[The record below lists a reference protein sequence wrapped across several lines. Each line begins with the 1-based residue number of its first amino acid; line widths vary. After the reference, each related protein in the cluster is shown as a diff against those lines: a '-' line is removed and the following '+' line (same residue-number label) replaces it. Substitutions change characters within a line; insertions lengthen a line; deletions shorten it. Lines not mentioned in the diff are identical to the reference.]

1 MLGPVSSNVALDR
14 PESCRRRTPGVRL
27 GMRTDTP
34 LFRNLRRLVPLYLR
48 LALGVTF
55 LSAVADRFGVWGPPG
70 SHNVAWGD
78 FTRFT
83 QYTAKVN
90 PWAAT
95 ALVPMLAWTATV
107 AEIILGV
114 ALLVGFSTRE
124 AGLGSVVLL
133 SLFAIGMTTG
143 TGVKTALDASVF
155 SAAAGAFGLAL
166 LGHGP
171 WSLDGLRARSSR
183 SERPESIS

>member
-1 MLGPVSSNVALDR
+1 
-14 PESCRRRTPGVRL
+14 
-27 GMRTDTP
+27 MRTDTP
-34 LFRNLRRLVPLYLR
+34 LFRNLRRLVPLCLR
-48 LALGVTF
+48 IALGVTF

-90 PWAAT
+90 PWAPP
-95 ALVPMLAWTATV
+95 ALVPMLAWTATG
-107 AEIILGV
+107 AEIALGV
-114 ALLVGFSTRE
+114 ALLGGVYTQV
-124 AGLGSVVLL
+124 AGLASGVLL
-133 SLFAIGMTTG
+133 SLFAIGMTIG

-166 LGHGP
+166 LGPGP
-171 WSLDGLRARSSR
+171 WSVDVLLARSSR
-183 SERPESIS
+183 SEDGGSK